1 MIKGSKNS
9 EMGDEIGNPFETPDL
24 DIPEI
29 SETTYTADNI
39 IRLRE
44 IELEHKKEKNRF
56 IQWCVGAVV
65 GGAVA
70 FGCQQYFIHQDKM
83 HAWSKAQVEMEV
95 SKRKQRLE
103 EIKEFSKHQQEFAD
117 KIMELL
123 GEGKA
128 ANYAKVCRLATY
140 MSTVPTSP
148 EVRAGWK
155 EFLGDMSVLLK
166 LAEQKQLEATK
177 NSDGVGQPLAR
188 VSTLSNSEK
197 LELEELHV
205 LKAHKGTLSAVR
217 MKRMNELENKFGDRP
232 VIQVPDDLYG
242 NISRR
247 AHRQQ
252 MTAQSQT
259 VPMPT
264 MIDLPQPKGDDS

>member
-1 MIKGSKNS
+1 MI
-9 EMGDEIGNPFETPDL
+9 
-24 DIPEI
+24 DIN
-29 SETTYTADNI
+29 A
-39 IRLRE
+39 LRQ
-44 IELEHKKEKNRF
+44 ELSNFK
-56 IQWCVGAVV
+56 C
-65 GGAVA
+65 
-70 FGCQQYFIHQDKM
+70 
-83 HAWSKAQVEMEV
+83 
-95 SKRKQRLE
+95 
-103 EIKEFSKHQQEFAD
+103 FSD
-117 KIMELL
+117 
-123 GEGKA
+123 
-128 ANYAKVCRLATY
+128 
-140 MSTVPTSP
+140 
-148 EVRAGWK
+148 
-155 EFLGDMSVLLK
+155 
-166 LAEQKQLEATK
+166 AEQKQLEATK
-177 NSDGVGQPLAR
+177 NSDGVGQPLVR

>member
-1 MIKGSKNS
+1 MNHNDKNDA
-9 EMGDEIGNPFETPDL
+9 MGDDIGNPFETPDL

-29 SETTYTADNI
+29 TDTKYTADNI

-70 FGCQQYFIHQDKM
+70 FACQQYFIHQDKM

-103 EIKEFSKHQQEFAD
+103 EVKEFSRHQQDFAD
-117 KIMELL
+117 KIMDLL

-140 MSTVPTSP
+140 MSTVPTSA

-166 LAEQKQLEATK
+166 LAEQKQLDHSMMVSGEAK
-177 NSDGVGQPLAR
+177 PLAR
-188 VSTLSNSEK
+188 MRTLSSKEK
-197 LELEELHV
+197 VELEELEV
-205 LKAHKGTLSAVR
+205 LKMHGSNLS
-217 MKRMNELENKFGDRP
+217 MKKMSRLKELRSRDTDNFTMT
-232 VIQVPDDLYG
+232 VPDDLYG
-242 NISRR
+242 IISKRKP
-247 AHRQQ
+247 RQQ
-252 MTAQSQT
+252 ISTQS
-259 VPMPT
+259 VEMPMPE
-264 MIDLPQPKGDDS
+264 MLNLPKPKNDKL